1 MVYINFNRFFFFHIS
16 VRKCN
21 GSVLNVA
28 VDRYP
33 NRCYFNEI
41 LTTSFPEV
49 RTKFFLC
56 NKQSL
61 SSLLPAKLK

>member
-1 MVYINFNRFFFFHIS
+1 

-41 LTTSFPEV
+41 LTNSFPEV

-61 SSLLPAKLK
+61 SGLLPAKLK